1 MHENMTISQGALKA
15 LNHCEDEARVRGLA
29 AFHDRWQDNALVME
43 KWFQMESISSVGGS
57 IERLAE
63 LMRHPGFDPKNPN
76 KIRAV
81 LGAFMVGHTPR
92 FHAEDGSGYDFIAG
106 QLVEL
111 DTRNP
116 QVAAR
121 MTTPL
126 TRMGRYDKARQQLM
140 AQISVGLIT
149 LIVGGLL
156 IWAGL
161 AVMFQ
166 VHR

>member
-43 KWFQMESISSVGGS
+43 KWFQMESMSSVGGS

-81 LGAFMVGHTPR
+81 LGAFMVGNTPR

-121 MTTPL
+121 MALPM
-126 TRMGRYDKARQQLM
+126 TRMSGYGADRQARMLTALEKIQAGAQSNDLKEVVDKAL
-140 AQISVGLIT
+140 
-149 LIVGGLL
+149 
-156 IWAGL
+156 
-161 AVMFQ
+161 
-166 VHR
+166 